1 MTVALFGDL
10 SKATLIVD
18 MLRRA
23 IWATDV
29 NLGVRNG
36 LSANINSKEIHHEA

>member
-18 MLRRA
+18 LLRGP
-23 IWATDV
+23 IWASDV
-29 NLGVRNG
+29 NLGVWNG
-36 LSANINSKEIHHEA
+36 LSANTNSKEIHHEA

>member
-1 MTVALFGDL
+1 VTVALFGDL

-18 MLRRA
+18 TWRLA
-23 IWATDV
+23 ILASDG
-29 NLGVRNG
+29 NLGVWNG

>member
-18 MLRRA
+18 TLRLA
-23 IWATDV
+23 IWASDG
-29 NLGVRNG
+29 NLAVWNRR
-36 LSANINSKEIHHEA
+36 SANINSKEIHHEA